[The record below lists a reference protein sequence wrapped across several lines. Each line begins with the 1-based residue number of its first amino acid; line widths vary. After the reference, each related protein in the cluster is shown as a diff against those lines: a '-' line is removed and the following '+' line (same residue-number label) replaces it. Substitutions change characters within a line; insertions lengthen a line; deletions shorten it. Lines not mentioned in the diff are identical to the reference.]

1 MRKSITLFLLFLFS
15 ITIHSQ
21 VPTKPEKLGLVL
33 SGGGAKGL
41 AHIGVLKVLEEEGIE
56 PQFITGTSMG
66 SIVGGLYAIGY
77 TAADLEKVAHDVPW
91 LEYFDDEVSRSS
103 QPIEAKE
110 ASERYQFSFPVV
122 DGNIQF
128 PKGFIQ
134 GAKMSMLLSQLTL
147 PVHQTKNFD
156 DFFIPF
162 RCVATDLVTGKGY
175 VFDKGFLPDAMCSSS
190 CIPTVFEPRV
200 VDEKTLID
208 GMFVRNLPVQDCI
221 EMGAT
226 KIIAIDVGAPLSTLE
241 ELTSFVGVLGQT
253 TSFGM
258 VKSTAEQQKKANV
271 LIMPELKNMGSL
283 DFSNV
288 DTLIAR
294 GEKAARKMLPQIRA
308 LKKELNINNQSTP
321 KRARNFSIPTELNI
335 TSIDF
340 EGGENSDI
348 RTLRRL
354 LKIKPPEVLTQAEL
368 IEKLTGVYAS
378 GFFTY
383 VDYRLLP
390 EADGYKLLIRA
401 RESSNMYVKFGGY
414 YDNNVNAA
422 ILLNTSFKNVL
433 LKGSNLS
440 IDLRIS
446 ETPGIFLDYLIHT
459 NSRPNVGLRI
469 DGKWNFYPGDYYE
482 NNNLADGFTMQ
493 HAKDQIGLYS
503 GISTHSSIWLG
514 WGTEI
519 FVQKQVFSID
529 QFEAVS
535 LTQNYL
541 FAKYSRDKL
550 NRKYFPTFGYKIRLN
565 GKYVLGGKLR
575 NRVEEVQ
582 DQSTADNYYAQLEYK
597 NIFNLGKKTSLHW
610 FNQVGFSQLRQSNY
624 INLFYLGKT
633 LPTQD
638 RFVSF
643 VGFDYMDQLA
653 NQYAFSGLKLQWEP
667 TLGYFVSLLA
677 NYGAFE
683 LQSFDLVQEGQVFTK
698 SGQKEY
704 MAGVGIEFGMLVRQF
719 GPLSLTAEYDIFN
732 KEFNTNLKL
741 GYAF

>member
-1 MRKSITLFLLFLFS
+1 MRKSISLFLLLLFS
-15 ITIHSQ
+15 ITMQSQ
-21 VPTKPEKLGLVL
+21 APAKTEKLGLVL

-66 SIVGGLYAIGY
+66 SIIGGLYAIGY
-77 TAADLEKVAHDVPW
+77 SAADLEKVAHDVPW
-91 LEYFDDEVSRSS
+91 LEYFDDEVSRNS

-110 ASERYQFSFPVV
+110 ESERYQFSFPVV
-122 DGNIQF
+122 GGKIQF

-147 PVHQTKNFD
+147 PVHQTENFD

-162 RCVATDLVTGKGY
+162 RCVATDLLTGEGY
-175 VFDKGFLPDAMCSSS
+175 IFDSGFLPDAMVSSS
-190 CIPTVFEPRV
+190 CIPTVFEPRIIG
-200 VDEKTLID
+200 DKTLID
-208 GMFVRNLPVQDCI
+208 GMFVRNLPVEDCI
-221 EMGAT
+221 NMGAT
-226 KIIAIDVGAPLSTLE
+226 KTIAIDVGAPLATLD
-241 ELTSFVGVLGQT
+241 ELTSFIGVLGQT

-258 VKSTAEQQKKANV
+258 VKSTEEQQKKADL

-308 LKKELNINNQSTP
+308 LKKELNLRNQSPT
-321 KRARNFSIPTELNI
+321 KRTRNFSIPTELNI

-340 EGGENSDI
+340 EGGEKSDI

-354 LKIKPPEVLTQAEL
+354 IKIKPPQVLTQKAL
-368 IEKLTGVYAS
+368 TEKLMGVYAS

-390 EADGYKLLIRA
+390 ESGGYKLLVRTK
-401 RESSNMYVKFGGY
+401 ESSTTHLKFGGH
-414 YDNNVNAA
+414 YDTNVNTA
-422 ILLNTSFKNVL
+422 ILVNASFKNVL
-433 LKGSNLS
+433 LKGSHLS
-440 IDLRIS
+440 IDARIS
-446 ETPGIFLDYLIHT
+446 ETPGIFFDYLIHT

-503 GISTHSSIWLG
+503 GISNHSSVWIG

-519 FVQKQVFSID
+519 YVQKEVFSIA
-529 QFEAVS
+529 QFEAVNT
-535 LTQNYL
+535 TQHYL

-550 NRKYFPTFGYKIRLN
+550 NRKYFSTSGYKIGAN
-565 GKYVLGGKLR
+565 GKYILGGKLR
-575 NRVEEVQ
+575 NQVEEFEN
-582 DQSTADNYYAQLEYK
+582 QSTAENYYAQLEYTHVFPL
-597 NIFNLGKKTSLHW
+597 NEQVSLHW
-610 FNQVGFSQLRQSNY
+610 FNQAGFSQLKQSNY
-624 INLFYLGKT
+624 INLFYLGNT
-633 LPTQD
+633 IATQD
-638 RFVSF
+638 RFVDF

-653 NQYAFSGLKLQWEP
+653 NQYAFSGLRLQMEP
-667 TLGYFVSLLA
+667 SLGYFVSLLVS
-677 NYGAFE
+677 YGAFE
-683 LQSFDLVQEGQVFTK
+683 LEPFDLVQEGEILTK
-698 SGQKEY
+698 PGKKEN
-704 MAGVGIEFGMLVRQF
+704 MAGVGVEFGMLVRQF
-719 GPLSLTAEYDIFN
+719 GPLSLTTEYDLYN
-732 KEFNTNLKL
+732 KRLNTNLKL

>member
-1 MRKSITLFLLFLFS
+1 MRKSITLFFLFLFS
-15 ITIHSQ
+15 IAIHSQ
-21 VPTKPEKLGLVL
+21 APAKPGKLGLVL

-66 SIVGGLYAIGY
+66 SIIGGLYAIGY

-91 LEYFDDEVSRSS
+91 LEYFDDEVSRSA

-110 ASERYQFSFPVV
+110 QSERYQFSFPVV
-122 DGNIQF
+122 DRKIQF

-134 GAKMSMLLSQLTL
+134 GTKMSMLLSQLTL
-147 PVHQTKNFD
+147 PVHQIENFD

-162 RCVATDLVTGKGY
+162 RCVATDLVTGEGY
-175 VFDKGFLPDAMCSSS
+175 VFDKGFLPDAMVSSS

-200 VDEKTLID
+200 VDGKTLID
-208 GMFVRNLPVQDCI
+208 GMFVRNLPVEDCI
-221 EMGAT
+221 KMGAT
-226 KIIAIDVGAPLSTLE
+226 KIIAIDVGAPLATLD

-258 VKSTAEQQKKANV
+258 VKSTEEQQKKADV

-283 DFSNV
+283 DFNNV

-308 LKKELNINNQSTP
+308 LRKELNLRNQSPT

-354 LKIKPPEVLTQAEL
+354 IKIKPPEVLTQEEL
-368 IEKLTGVYAS
+368 VEKLIGVYAS

-383 VDYRLLP
+383 IDYRLLP
-390 EADGYKLLIRA
+390 EGDGYKLLVRT
-401 RESSNMYVKFGGY
+401 RESSNIYLKFGGF
-414 YDNNVNAA
+414 YDTNVNAA
-422 ILLNTSFKNVL
+422 ILINASFKNVL
-433 LKGSNLS
+433 LKGSHLS
-440 IDLRIS
+440 IDMRIS
-446 ETPGIFLDYLIHT
+446 ETPGIFFDYLIHT

-469 DGKWNFYPGDYYE
+469 NGKWNFYPGDYYE
-482 NNNLADGFTMQ
+482 NTNLANGFNLQ
-493 HAKDQIGLYS
+493 HAMDQIGLYS
-503 GISTHSSIWLG
+503 GINTHSSIWLG

-519 FVQKQVFSID
+519 FVQKEVFSVKE
-529 QFEAVS
+529 FESVNT
-535 LTQNYL
+535 TQNYL

-550 NRKYFPTFGYKIRLN
+550 NRKYFSTSGYKIGLN
-565 GKYVLGGKLR
+565 GKYILGGKLK
-575 NRVEEVQ
+575 NRVEEV
-582 DQSTADNYYAQLEYK
+582 DNQSTAENYYAQLEYK
-597 NIFNLGKKTSLHW
+597 HVFPLSEKASLHW
-610 FNQVGFSQLRQSNY
+610 FNHAGFSQLKQSNY
-624 INLFYLGKT
+624 INLFYLGNT
-633 LPTQD
+633 IATQD
-638 RFVSF
+638 RFVDF

-653 NQYAFSGLKLQWEP
+653 NQYAFTGLKLQLEP
-667 TLGYFVSLLA
+667 SLGYFVSFLA
-677 NYGAFE
+677 SYGAFE
-683 LQSFDLVQEGQVFTK
+683 LEPFELVQEGQVFSK
-698 SGQKEY
+698 PGQKEN

-719 GPLSLTAEYDIFN
+719 GPLSLTTEYDIFN
-732 KEFNTNLKL
+732 NEFNTNLKL

>member
-1 MRKSITLFLLFLFS
+1 MRKSITLFFLVLFS

-21 VPTKPEKLGLVL
+21 APAKPEKLGLVL

-66 SIVGGLYAIGY
+66 SIIGGLYAIGY
-77 TAADLEKVAHDVPW
+77 SAADLEKVAHDVPW
-91 LEYFDDEVSRSS
+91 LEYFDDEVSRNA

-110 ASERYQFSFPVV
+110 QSERYQFSFPVV
-122 DGNIQF
+122 DGKIQF

-147 PVHQTKNFD
+147 PIHQIENFD

-162 RCVATDLVTGKGY
+162 RCVATDLVTGEGY
-175 VFDKGFLPDAMCSSS
+175 VFDKGFLPDAMVSSS

-200 VDEKTLID
+200 VDGKTLID
-208 GMFVRNLPVQDCI
+208 GMFVRNLPVEDCI
-221 EMGAT
+221 KMGAT
-226 KIIAIDVGAPLSTLE
+226 KTIAIDVGAPLATLD

-258 VKSTAEQQKKANV
+258 VKSTEEQQKKADV

-283 DFSNV
+283 DFNNV

-308 LKKELNINNQSTP
+308 LKKELNLRNQSPT
-321 KRARNFSIPTELNI
+321 KRARKFSIPSELNI

-354 LKIKPPEVLTQAEL
+354 IKIKPPEIVTQKKLT
-368 IEKLTGVYAS
+368 EKLMGVYAS

-390 EADGYKLLIRA
+390 EGDGYKLLVRT
-401 RESSNMYVKFGGY
+401 RESSNVYLKFGGF
-414 YDNNVNAA
+414 YDTNVNAA
-422 ILLNTSFKNVL
+422 ILINTSFKNLL

-440 IDLRIS
+440 IDMRIS
-446 ETPGIFLDYLIHT
+446 ETPGIFFDYLIHT

-469 DGKWNFYPGDYYE
+469 NGKWNFYPGDYYE
-482 NNNLADGFTMQ
+482 NTNLANGFNLQ
-493 HAKDQIGLYS
+493 HAMDQIGLYS

-519 FVQKQVFSID
+519 FVQKEVFSIKE
-529 QFEAVS
+529 FESVNT
-535 LTQNYL
+535 TQNYL

-550 NRKYFPTFGYKIRLN
+550 NRKYFSTSGYKIGLN
-565 GKYVLGGKLR
+565 GKYILGGKLK
-575 NRVEEVQ
+575 NRVEEV
-582 DQSTADNYYAQLEYK
+582 DNQSTAENYYAQLEYK
-597 NIFNLGKKTSLHW
+597 HVFPLSEKASLHW
-610 FNQVGFSQLRQSNY
+610 FNQAGFSQLRQSNY
-624 INLFYLGKT
+624 INLFYLGNT
-633 LPTQD
+633 IATQD
-638 RFVSF
+638 RFVDF

-653 NQYAFSGLKLQWEP
+653 NQYAFTGLKLQLEP
-667 TLGYFVSLLA
+667 SLGYFVSFLA
-677 NYGAFE
+677 SYGAFE
-683 LQSFDLVQEGQVFTK
+683 LEPFELVQEGQVFSK
-698 SGQKEY
+698 PGQKEN

-719 GPLSLTAEYDIFN
+719 GPLSLTTEYDIFN
-732 KEFNTNLKL
+732 NEFNTNLKL

>member
-1 MRKSITLFLLFLFS
+1 MRTSITLFLLVLFS
-15 ITIHSQ
+15 VTIYSQ
-21 VPTKPEKLGLVL
+21 APAKTEKLGLVL

-66 SIVGGLYAIGY
+66 SIIGGLYAIGY
-77 TAADLEKVAHDVPW
+77 TAADLEKVAHDIPW
-91 LEYFDDEVSRSS
+91 LEYFDDEVSRNA

-110 ASERYQFSFPVV
+110 ESERYQFSFPIV
-122 DGNIQF
+122 DGRIQF

-147 PVHQTKNFD
+147 PVHQVENFD

-162 RCVATDLVTGKGY
+162 RCVATNLLTGEGY

-200 VDEKTLID
+200 IGDKTLID
-208 GMFVRNLPVQDCI
+208 GMFVRNLPVEDCI
-221 EMGAT
+221 KMGAT
-226 KIIAIDVGAPLSTLE
+226 KTIAIDVGAPLSTLD

-258 VKSTAEQQKKANV
+258 VKSTEIQQEKADL
-271 LIMPELKNMGSL
+271 LIMPELKGMGSL

-294 GEKAARKMLPQIRA
+294 GERAARQMLPQIRA
-308 LKKELNINNQSTP
+308 LKKELNLKNQSP
-321 KRARNFSIPTELNI
+321 KKRARIFSIPTELNI

-354 LKIKPPEVLTQAEL
+354 IKIKPPEVITQKQL
-368 IEKLTGVYAS
+368 LDKLMGVYAS

-390 EADGYKLLIRA
+390 EKDGYKLLVRT
-401 RESSNMYVKFGGY
+401 RESSNIYLKFGGF
-414 YDNNVNAA
+414 YDTNVNTA
-422 ILLNTSFKNVL
+422 ILINASFKNLL
-433 LKGSNLS
+433 LKGSHLS
-440 IDLRIS
+440 VDVRIS

-482 NNNLADGFTMQ
+482 NNNLADGFMMQ

-503 GISTHSSIWLG
+503 GISNHSSIWVG

-519 FVQKQVFSID
+519 FVQKEVFSIK
-529 QFEAVS
+529 QFEAVNM
-535 LTQNYL
+535 TQNYL
-541 FAKYSRDKL
+541 FAKYSKDKL
-550 NRKYFPTFGYKIRLN
+550 NRKYFSTSGYKINAN
-565 GKYVLGGKLR
+565 GKYILGGKLK
-575 NRVEEVQ
+575 NRVQ
-582 DQSTADNYYAQLEYK
+582 DVRDESTAENYYAQLEYK
-597 NIFNLGKKTSLHW
+597 HIFPLNEKASLHW
-610 FNQVGFSQLRQSNY
+610 FNQAGFSQLRQSNY
-624 INLFYLGKT
+624 INLFYLGNT
-633 LPTQD
+633 IATQD
-638 RFVSF
+638 RFVDF

-653 NQYAFSGLKLQWEP
+653 NRYAFTGFKLQLEP
-667 TLGYFVSLLA
+667 SLGYFVSFLA
-677 NYGAFE
+677 SYGAFGLE
-683 LQSFDLVQEGQVFTK
+683 SFELVQEGEVLTK
-698 SGQKEY
+698 PKQQEN

-719 GPLSLTAEYDIFN
+719 GPLSLTTEYDLFN
-732 KEFNTNLKL
+732 KRFNTNLKL
-741 GYAF
+741 GYVF

>member
-1 MRKSITLFLLFLFS
+1 MRKSITLFFLVLFS

-21 VPTKPEKLGLVL
+21 APAKPEKLGLVL

-66 SIVGGLYAIGY
+66 SIIGGLYAIGY
-77 TAADLEKVAHDVPW
+77 SAADLEKVAHDVPW
-91 LEYFDDEVSRSS
+91 LEYFDDEVSRNA

-110 ASERYQFSFPVV
+110 QSERYQFSFPVV
-122 DGNIQF
+122 DGKIQF

-147 PVHQTKNFD
+147 PIHQIENFD

-162 RCVATDLVTGKGY
+162 RCVATDLVTGEGY
-175 VFDKGFLPDAMCSSS
+175 VFDKGFLPDAMVSSS

-200 VDEKTLID
+200 VDGKTLID
-208 GMFVRNLPVQDCI
+208 GMFVRNLPVEDCI
-221 EMGAT
+221 KMGAT
-226 KIIAIDVGAPLSTLE
+226 KTIAIDVGAPLATLD

-258 VKSTAEQQKKANV
+258 VKSTEEQQKKADV

-283 DFSNV
+283 DFNNV

-308 LKKELNINNQSTP
+308 LKKELNLRNQSPT
-321 KRARNFSIPTELNI
+321 KRARKFSIPSELNI

-354 LKIKPPEVLTQAEL
+354 IKIKPPEIVTQKKLT
-368 IEKLTGVYAS
+368 EKLMGVYAS

-390 EADGYKLLIRA
+390 EGDGYKLLVRT
-401 RESSNMYVKFGGY
+401 RESSNVYLKFGGF
-414 YDNNVNAA
+414 YDTNVNAA
-422 ILLNTSFKNVL
+422 ILINTSFKNLL
-433 LKGSNLS
+433 LKGSKLS
-440 IDLRIS
+440 IDMRIS
-446 ETPGIFLDYLIHT
+446 ETPGIFFDYLIHT

-469 DGKWNFYPGDYYE
+469 NGKWNFYPGDYYE
-482 NNNLADGFTMQ
+482 NTNLANGFNLQ
-493 HAKDQIGLYS
+493 HAMDQIGLYS

-519 FVQKQVFSID
+519 FVQKEVFSIKE
-529 QFEAVS
+529 FESVNT
-535 LTQNYL
+535 TQNYL
-541 FAKYSRDKL
+541 FAKYSKDKL
-550 NRKYFPTFGYKIRLN
+550 NRKYFSTSGYKIGLN
-565 GKYVLGGKLR
+565 GKYILGGKLK
-575 NRVEEVQ
+575 NRVEEV
-582 DQSTADNYYAQLEYK
+582 DNQSTAENYYAQLEYK
-597 NIFNLGKKTSLHW
+597 HVFPLSEKASLHW
-610 FNQVGFSQLRQSNY
+610 FNQAGFSQLRQSNY
-624 INLFYLGKT
+624 INLFYLGNT
-633 LPTQD
+633 IATQD
-638 RFVSF
+638 RFVDF

-653 NQYAFSGLKLQWEP
+653 NQYAFTGLKLQLEP
-667 TLGYFVSLLA
+667 SLGYFVSFLA
-677 NYGAFE
+677 SYGAFE
-683 LQSFDLVQEGQVFTK
+683 LEPFELVQEGQVFSK
-698 SGQKEY
+698 PGQKEN

-719 GPLSLTAEYDIFN
+719 GPLSLTTEYDIFN
-732 KEFNTNLKL
+732 NEFNTNLKL

>member
-1 MRKSITLFLLFLFS
+1 MRKSITLFFLVLFS

-21 VPTKPEKLGLVL
+21 APAKPEKLGLVL

-66 SIVGGLYAIGY
+66 SIIGGLYAIGY
-77 TAADLEKVAHDVPW
+77 SAADLEKVAHDVPW
-91 LEYFDDEVSRSS
+91 LEYFDDEVSRNA

-110 ASERYQFSFPVV
+110 QSERYQFSFPVV
-122 DGNIQF
+122 DGKIQF

-147 PVHQTKNFD
+147 PIHQIENFD

-162 RCVATDLVTGKGY
+162 RCVATDLVTGEGY
-175 VFDKGFLPDAMCSSS
+175 VFDKGFLPDAMVSSS

-200 VDEKTLID
+200 VDGKTLID
-208 GMFVRNLPVQDCI
+208 GMFVRNLPVEDCI
-221 EMGAT
+221 KMGAT
-226 KIIAIDVGAPLSTLE
+226 KTIAIDVGAPLATLD

-258 VKSTAEQQKKANV
+258 VKSTEEQQKKADV

-283 DFSNV
+283 DFNNV

-308 LKKELNINNQSTP
+308 LKKELNLRNQSPT
-321 KRARNFSIPTELNI
+321 KRARKFSIPSELNI

-354 LKIKPPEVLTQAEL
+354 IKIKPPEIVTQKKLT
-368 IEKLTGVYAS
+368 EKLMGVYAS

-390 EADGYKLLIRA
+390 EGDGYKLLVRT
-401 RESSNMYVKFGGY
+401 RESSNVYLKFGGF
-414 YDNNVNAA
+414 YDTNVNAA
-422 ILLNTSFKNVL
+422 ILINTSFKNLL
-433 LKGSNLS
+433 LKGSKLS
-440 IDLRIS
+440 IDMRIS
-446 ETPGIFLDYLIHT
+446 ETPGIFFDYLIHT

-469 DGKWNFYPGDYYE
+469 NGKWNFYPGDYYE
-482 NNNLADGFTMQ
+482 NTNLANGFNLQ
-493 HAKDQIGLYS
+493 HAMDQIGLYS

-519 FVQKQVFSID
+519 FVQKEVFSVKE
-529 QFEAVS
+529 FESVNT
-535 LTQNYL
+535 TQNYL

-550 NRKYFPTFGYKIRLN
+550 NRKYFSTSGYKIGLN
-565 GKYVLGGKLR
+565 GKYILGGKLK
-575 NRVEEVQ
+575 NRVEEV
-582 DQSTADNYYAQLEYK
+582 DNQSTAENYYAQLEYK
-597 NIFNLGKKTSLHW
+597 HVFPLSEKASLHW
-610 FNQVGFSQLRQSNY
+610 FNQAGFSQLRQSNY
-624 INLFYLGKT
+624 INLFYLGNT
-633 LPTQD
+633 IATQD
-638 RFVSF
+638 RFVDF

-653 NQYAFSGLKLQWEP
+653 NQYAFTGLKLQLEP
-667 TLGYFVSLLA
+667 SLGYFVSFLA
-677 NYGAFE
+677 SYGAFE
-683 LQSFDLVQEGQVFTK
+683 LEPFELVQEGQVFSK
-698 SGQKEY
+698 PGQKEN

-719 GPLSLTAEYDIFN
+719 GPLSLTTEYDIFN
-732 KEFNTNLKL
+732 NEFNTNLKL

>member
-15 ITIHSQ
+15 ISIHSQ
-21 VPTKPEKLGLVL
+21 APAKTEKLGIVL

-56 PQFITGTSMG
+56 PLFITGTSMG
-66 SIVGGLYAIGY
+66 SIIGGLYAIGY

-91 LEYFDDEVSRSS
+91 LEYFDDEVSRNSL
-103 QPIEAKE
+103 PIEAKE
-110 ASERYQFSFPVV
+110 ESERYQFSFPVV
-122 DGNIQF
+122 GGKIQF

-147 PVHQTKNFD
+147 PVHQTENFD

-162 RCVATDLVTGKGY
+162 RCVATDLLTGEGH
-175 VFDKGFLPDAMCSSS
+175 VFKNGFLPDAMVSSS
-190 CIPTVFEPRV
+190 CIPTVFEPRIV
-200 VDEKTLID
+200 GDKTLID
-208 GMFVRNLPVQDCI
+208 GMFVRNLPVEDCI

-226 KIIAIDVGAPLSTLE
+226 KTIAIDVGAPLSTLD

-258 VKSTAEQQKKANV
+258 VKSTEEQQELADL

-283 DFSNV
+283 DFSNI

-294 GEKAARKMLPQIRA
+294 GEQAARRMLPQIRA
-308 LKKELNINNQSTP
+308 LKKELNISNPPPT
-321 KRARNFSIPTELNI
+321 KRARNFSIPTEINI

-340 EGGENSDI
+340 EGGEKSDI
-348 RTLRRL
+348 RTLLRL
-354 LKIKPPEVLTQAEL
+354 IKIKPPEVLTQKEL

-390 EADGYKLLIRA
+390 EGDGYKLFVRT
-401 RESSNMYVKFGGY
+401 RESINVYLKFGGF
-414 YDNNVNAA
+414 YDTNVNAA
-422 ILLNTSFKNVL
+422 ILINASFKNLL
-433 LKGSNLS
+433 LKGSHLS
-440 IDLRIS
+440 IDFRIS
-446 ETPGIFLDYLIHT
+446 ETPGIFFDYLIHT

-482 NNNLADGFTMQ
+482 NTNLADGFTMQ

-529 QFEAVS
+529 KFEAVN
-535 LTQNYL
+535 LTQSYL

-550 NRKYFPTFGYKIRLN
+550 NRKYFPTSGYKIGVN
-565 GKYVLGGKLR
+565 GKYVLGGTLR

-582 DQSTADNYYAQLEYK
+582 DQSAAENYYAQLEYK
-597 NIFNLGKKTSLHW
+597 HIFHLGEKASLHW
-610 FNQVGFSQLRQSNY
+610 FNQAGFSQIRQSNY
-624 INLFYLGKT
+624 INLFYLGNT
-633 LPTQD
+633 IATQD
-638 RFVSF
+638 RFVDA

-677 NYGAFE
+677 SYGSFD
-683 LQSFDLVQEGQVFTK
+683 LKPFDLVQEGEVFTK
-698 SGQKEY
+698 PGLKKN
-704 MAGVGIEFGMLVRQF
+704 MAGVGVEFGMLVRQF
-719 GPLSLTAEYDIFN
+719 GPLSLTTEYDIFN

>member
-1 MRKSITLFLLFLFS
+1 MRKLITLFLLFLFS

-21 VPTKPEKLGLVL
+21 KSETSEKLGLVL

-77 TAADLEKVAHDVPW
+77 TAADLEKIAHDVPW
-91 LEYFDDEVSRSS
+91 LDYFDDDVSRSA

-110 ASERYQFSFPVV
+110 ASERYQFSFPIV
-122 DGNIQF
+122 DKKIQF

-147 PVHQTKNFD
+147 PVHQTENFD

-162 RCVATDLVTGKGY
+162 RCVATDLLTGEGY
-175 VFDKGFLPDAMCSSS
+175 IFKKGFLPDAMTSSS

-200 VDEKTLID
+200 IGDKTLID

-226 KIIAIDVGAPLSTLE
+226 KTIAIDVGAPLSTLD

-258 VKSTAEQQKKANV
+258 VKSTEEQQKKADV
-271 LIMPELKNMGSL
+271 LIMPRLKNMGSL

-294 GEKAARKMLPQIRA
+294 GEQAARNMLPQIRA
-308 LKKELNINNQSTP
+308 LKKEMNLTNQPPT

-340 EGGENSDI
+340 EGGEKSDI

-354 LKIKPPEVLTQAEL
+354 IKIKPPQILTQEEL
-368 IEKLTGVYAS
+368 IEKLMGVYAS

-390 EADGYKLLIRA
+390 EDGGYKLLVRT
-401 RESSNMYVKFGGY
+401 RESSTVHLKFGGF
-414 YDNNVNAA
+414 YDTNVNAA
-422 ILLNTSFKNVL
+422 ILINASFKNIL
-433 LKGSNLS
+433 LKGSHLS
-440 IDLRIS
+440 IDARIS
-446 ETPGIFLDYLIHT
+446 ETPGVFLDYLIHT

-514 WGTEI
+514 WGTEV
-519 FVQKQVFSID
+519 FVQKQVFSIN
-529 QFEAVS
+529 QFESVK
-535 LTQNYL
+535 LNQNYL
-541 FAKYSRDKL
+541 FARYSRDKL
-550 NRKYFPTFGYKIRLN
+550 NRKYFPTSGYKIGFN
-565 GKYVLGGKLR
+565 GKYIIGGKLR

-582 DQSTADNYYAQLEYK
+582 DQSTAENHYAQLEYK
-597 NIFNLGKKTSLHW
+597 QIFHLGKKASLHW
-610 FNQVGFSQLRQSNY
+610 FNQAGFSQLRQSNY
-624 INLFYLGKT
+624 INLFYLGNT
-633 LPTQD
+633 IATQD
-638 RFVSF
+638 RFVDV

-667 TLGYFVSLLA
+667 SLGYFVSFLA
-677 NYGAFE
+677 SYGAFD
-683 LQSFDLVQEGQVFTK
+683 LQPFDLVQEGQVISK
-698 SGQKEY
+698 PGLKEN
-704 MAGVGIEFGMLVRQF
+704 MAGVGIEIGMLVRQF
-719 GPLSLTAEYDIFN
+719 GPLSLNAEYDFFN
-732 KEFNTNLKL
+732 NEFNTNLKL